1 MTDQSKIRN
10 FSIIAHI
17 DHGKSNP
24 AESVD
29 SAGTPYYFA
38 SSAEVNS
45 ACGKVFAGQKRLNG
59 AQRRPILDGAPWT
72 RSKGSLHLFGGFFLF
87 FGAGDVQL
95 IQLLLPPHGALHH
108 GDPRD

>member
-45 ACGKVFAGQKRLNG
+45 ACGEVWPAAKRS
-59 AQRRPILDGAPWT
+59 DGAK
-72 RSKGSLHLFGGFFLF
+72 R
-87 FGAGDVQL
+87 
-95 IQLLLPPHGALHH
+95 
-108 GDPRD
+108 RDAAASSGRA

>member
-10 FSIIAHI
+10 FSMIAHI

-29 SAGTPYYFA
+29 SAGTPCYFA

-45 ACGKVFAGQKRLNG
+45 AFGKVLSGGQN
-59 AQRRPILDGAPWT
+59 AWT
-72 RSKGSLHLFGGFFLF
+72 RQAAAPRCAHASTRVTAVGSSERSTRH
-87 FGAGDVQL
+87 
-95 IQLLLPPHGALHH
+95 P
-108 GDPRD
+108 

>member
-10 FSIIAHI
+10 FSMIAHI

-29 SAGTPYYFA
+29 SAGTPCYFA

-45 ACGKVFAGQKRLNG
+45 AFGKVLSGGQRLDAAG
-59 AQRRPILDGAPWT
+59 RRAPL
-72 RSKGSLHLFGGFFLF
+72 RGFRVDLPKGGLCH
-87 FGAGDVQL
+87 D
-95 IQLLLPPHGALHH
+95 
-108 GDPRD
+108 

>member
-1 MTDQSKIRN
+1 MAVMDQSKIRN
-10 FSIIAHI
+10 FCIIAHI

-45 ACGKVFAGQKRLNG
+45 ACGKVLSGGQN
-59 AQRRPILDGAPWT
+59 AWT
-72 RSKGSLHLFGGFFLF
+72 RQAAAPRCAGFRVDLPKGGLCH
-87 FGAGDVQL
+87 D
-95 IQLLLPPHGALHH
+95 
-108 GDPRD
+108 

>member
-29 SAGTPYYFA
+29 TAGTPYYFA

-45 ACGKVFAGQKRLNG
+45 ACGKVLSGGQ
-59 AQRRPILDGAPWT
+59 
-72 RSKGSLHLFGGFFLF
+72 
-87 FGAGDVQL
+87 
-95 IQLLLPPHGALHH
+95 
-108 GDPRD
+108 

>member
-24 AESVD
+24 
-29 SAGTPYYFA
+29 GTPYYFA

-45 ACGKVFAGQKRLNG
+45 ACGKVLSGGENA
-59 AQRRPILDGAPWT
+59 WT
-72 RSKGSLHLFGGFFLF
+72 RQAAAPRCAGFRVDLPKGGLCH
-87 FGAGDVQL
+87 D
-95 IQLLLPPHGALHH
+95 
-108 GDPRD
+108 

>member
-45 ACGKVFAGQKRLNG
+45 ACGKVLAVPKRLERGTSRVPSEMGPTRAVEVGFKHLENKCLNLISTEI
-59 AQRRPILDGAPWT
+59 RP
-72 RSKGSLHLFGGFFLF
+72 HLEN
-87 FGAGDVQL
+87 
-95 IQLLLPPHGALHH
+95 
-108 GDPRD
+108 

>member
-29 SAGTPYYFA
+29 TAGTPYYFA

-45 ACGKVFAGQKRLNG
+45 ACGKGTKRLDAAG
-59 AQRRPILDGAPWT
+59 RRAPL
-72 RSKGSLHLFGGFFLF
+72 RGVPGGFAE
-87 FGAGDVQL
+87 GRTV
-95 IQLLLPPHGALHH
+95 P
-108 GDPRD
+108 